1 MTSRLGYSYSVG
13 ENEWMV
19 SSKSCTQIN
28 FGVNYIMILFFSNYG
43 DKNHKDDHHVKT
55 EASDYIT

>member
-28 FGVNYIMILFFSNYG
+28 FGVNYIMLLFFSNYG
-43 DKNHKDDHHVKT
+43 AKNHKDDHHVKT
-55 EASDYIT
+55 EASDHIT